1 MAASATGRGLLARGA
16 LGVQGW
22 DARQGLEHPMPGL
35 RGHHGSTCPLLQPA
49 PSLQLMAR
57 DTSRLHISP
66 DMKAPRFGGEAA
78 VTGAK
83 LCVSGFGDVIYY
95 RSLGTGLRPS
105 THFSWA
111 TPAPKHVCRG
121 SQRREAAPSFAHSAI
136 WLFVYI
142 YIFLMKNFHAKERD
156 QAFNTE

>member
-22 DARQGLEHPMPGL
+22 DALQGLEHPTPGL
-35 RGHHGSTCPLLQPA
+35 RGHHASTCPLLPPA

-57 DTSRLHISP
+57 DTSRFHISP

-78 VTGAK
+78 VIGAK

-95 RSLGTGLRPS
+95 RPLGTGLRPS

-111 TPAPKHVCRG
+111 TPAPPPPPACLQGVP
-121 SQRREAAPSFAHSAI
+121 APSFAHSAI
-136 WLFVYI
+136 WLFG
-142 YIFLMKNFHAKERD
+142 FFFF
-156 QAFNTE
+156 FNEKFSCKRAGPGL

>member
-35 RGHHGSTCPLLQPA
+35 RGHHGSTCPLLPPA

-111 TPAPKHVCRG
+111 TLAPRACLQGVPAPGGRPLLC
-121 SQRREAAPSFAHSAI
+121 SLSNLAL
-136 WLFVYI
+136 WI
-142 YIFLMKNFHAKERD
+142 YIFF
-156 QAFNTE
+156 FNEKFSCKRAGPGL

>member
-22 DARQGLEHPMPGL
+22 DALQGLEHPTPGL
-35 RGHHGSTCPLLQPA
+35 RGHHASTCPLLPPA

-57 DTSRLHISP
+57 DTSRFHISP

-78 VTGAK
+78 VIGAK

-95 RSLGTGLRPS
+95 RPLGTGLRPS

-111 TPAPKHVCRG
+111 TPAPPPPQHVCRG
-121 SQRREAAPSFAHSAI
+121 SQRRPLLTQQFGSLDF
-136 WLFVYI
+136 FF
-142 YIFLMKNFHAKERD
+142 FLMKNFHAKEQD

>member
-1 MAASATGRGLLARGA
+1 MVVCPHGRQCYGEGPAGPRCPWGA
-16 LGVQGW
+16 GVGRPPGAGAPHAW
-22 DARQGLEHPMPGL
+22 PPWTPRQHL
-35 RGHHGSTCPLLQPA
+35 PLLPPA

-121 SQRREAAPSFAHSAI
+121 SQHREAAPSFAHSAI
-136 WLFVYI
+136 WLFGYI
-142 YIFLMKNFHAKERD
+142 YIFF
-156 QAFNTE
+156 

>member
-35 RGHHGSTCPLLQPA
+35 RGHHGSTCPLLPPA

-83 LCVSGFGDVIYY
+83 LCVSGFGDMIYY

-111 TPAPKHVCRG
+111 TLAPPSMSAGGPSAGRPPPPLLTQQFG
-121 SQRREAAPSFAHSAI
+121 S
-136 WLFVYI
+136 LDI
-142 YIFLMKNFHAKERD
+142 YFF
-156 QAFNTE
+156 FNEKFSCKRAGPGL